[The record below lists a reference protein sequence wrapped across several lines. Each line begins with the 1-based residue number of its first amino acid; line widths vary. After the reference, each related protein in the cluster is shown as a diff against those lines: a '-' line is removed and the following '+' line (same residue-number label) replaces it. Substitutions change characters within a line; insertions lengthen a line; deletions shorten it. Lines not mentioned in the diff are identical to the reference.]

1 MSPIVFFRVLNEL
14 GRGCPASAWNMM
26 ILGVHQ
32 WEFGVMD
39 PQAGDDVW
47 GEDDKVIIASSYPP
61 VGKLTKVDGGYR
73 LSGRYPT
80 SSGTD
85 HGKWAFLG
93 ALERDENGAPVNRIA
108 LLVSSDDYEVID
120 DWHVFGLAGTG
131 SKSLMVKDAFVPEHR
146 THSMI
151 KYHPRGDY
159 GLSYSIPFMTVFY
172 SAVSA
177 VIIGFAQGA
186 IDCYIEQMKVRTNTG
201 TGDAAALSP
210 YVKDR
215 LGNAVGLVRSCK
227 ARMEF
232 MVSDI
237 MEKLERGER
246 ISKADRAHYLL
257 DTARVGREC
266 EEAVMLLFKPMGARG
281 IFLSNPMQRFLR
293 DTIAGANHITQN
305 ADDTAGLLG
314 GYLLGQELPD
324 LMFGKD

>member
-1 MSPIVFFRVLNEL
+1 
-14 GRGCPASAWNMM
+14 
-26 ILGVHQ
+26 
-32 WEFGVMD
+32 
-39 PQAGDDVW
+39 
-47 GEDDKVIIASSYPP
+47 
-61 VGKLTKVDGGYR
+61 
-73 LSGRYPT
+73 
-80 SSGTD
+80 
-85 HGKWAFLG
+85 
-93 ALERDENGAPVNRIA
+93 
-108 LLVSSDDYEVID
+108 
-120 DWHVFGLAGTG
+120 
-131 SKSLMVKDAFVPEHR
+131 MVKDAFVPDHR
-146 THSMI
+146 THSMT
-151 KYHPRGDY
+151 KYYPREEY
-159 GLSYSIPFMTVFY
+159 GLSYAIPFMTVFY

-186 IDCYIEQMKVRTNTG
+186 IDCYIEHMKVRKNTG

-232 MVSDI
+232 MVAEI
-237 MEKLERGER
+237 TEKLERGER
-246 ISKADRAHYLL
+246 ITKAERAHYLL

-324 LMFGKD
+324 MVFGKD